1 MSDKV
6 GQVRWEVENLDGTVE
21 VIANAVAA
29 APAADIATVAN
40 AVVGGV
46 GGVEFTVG
54 GGDTG
59 TVGIQLVDHN
69 GDDLAVRGSVF
80 AYLSDDANGDSVA
93 ATAPSGGVAIGTD
106 GVLIPVVADKAFY
119 LCSEADGDI
128 DIVLTEAAAA
138 TWYLVVVLPNG
149 THQVS
154 GAIAFTV

>member
-128 DIVLTEAAAA
+128 DIVLTEAAAD

>member
-6 GQVRWEVENLDGTVE
+6 GQVRWEVENLDGTAE

-46 GGVEFTVG
+46 GEVSFVVG
-54 GGDTG
+54 ASDTG
-59 TVGIQLVDHN
+59 TVAIQLGDHN
-69 GDDLAVRGSVF
+69 GDNLDARGSVF
-80 AYLSDDANGDSVA
+80 AYLSDDANGSSIA

-106 GVLIPVVADKAFY
+106 GFLIPVVADKAFF
-119 LCSEADGDI
+119 LCSDADGKVDI
-128 DIVLTEAAAA
+128 ILTEAAAD

-149 THQVS
+149 THLVS
-154 GAIAFTV
+154 DDITFTV